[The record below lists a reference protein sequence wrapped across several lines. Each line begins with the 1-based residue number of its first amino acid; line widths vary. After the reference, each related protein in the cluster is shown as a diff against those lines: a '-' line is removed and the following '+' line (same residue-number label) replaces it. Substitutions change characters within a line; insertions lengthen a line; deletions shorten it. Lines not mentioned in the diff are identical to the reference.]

1 MPYNSVVKNRCKDVT
16 VFARWQAGSP
26 KFLGVSYFSR
36 LFKTVLGLFYT
47 VNTLVD
53 QVVWLSFDKSKLNHR
68 VRVQFSRQV
77 SVKVTKQLWHTN
89 SNQPKQSL
97 RITNQTRNRK
107 LSDLKQQNNTTTIIP
122 SRVVDKSSSL
132 PVFLQMWAVSGSKMV
147 QSTQQSAFSYHSLE
161 LLGLIN

>member
-1 MPYNSVVKNRCKDVT
+1 M
-16 VFARWQAGSP
+16 FARWQAGSP

-36 LFKTVLGLFYT
+36 LVKTVLGLFYT

-53 QVVWLSFDKSKLNHR
+53 QVVWWSFDKSKLNHR

-77 SVKVTKQLWHTN
+77 SVHVTKQSRRTN
-89 SNQPKQSL
+89 SNQPKRSL
-97 RITNQTRNRK
+97 QITNQTRNRK
-107 LSDLKQQNNTTTIIP
+107 SSDLKQQNNTTTIIP
-122 SRVVDKSSSL
+122 SRVIDKSSSL